1 MNKKNPMNYELSLR
15 FQLFST
21 YVFFFLAR
29 KYERTKEVISD
40 FKANEDAL
48 KTSVN
53 TLTIKLKK
61 SEDKFELLRTHA
73 ESKLDE

>member
-1 MNKKNPMNYELSLR
+1 M
-15 FQLFST
+15 
-21 YVFFFLAR
+21 FFFLAR

>member
-1 MNKKNPMNYELSLR
+1 MSG
-15 FQLFST
+15 F
-21 YVFFFLAR
+21 R

-48 KTSVN
+48 KSSVN
-53 TLTIKLKK
+53 TLSINLRK
-61 SEDKFELLRTHA
+61 SEEKFELLKTHA